1 MSRGLRLDRLCDRLL
16 GESTF
21 GSRRGDDKAHQT
33 QNRGLLE
40 RESRLQKCKTPL
52 LSYDR
57 EQYKCKTNDQ
67 LWTLTQLA
75 TLETPFAAVQYA
87 DGPFARSGAETEQ
100 ASRDKRREL
109 LLLLA
114 RPIGEF
120 HVAVEAAR
128 SEPDARNRFYAKR
141 AARQK
146 AFAGLSAARAAL
158 SGVWTHENRAALSG
172 SAHEQW
178 IAPAANGL
186 MALVADAVIDKL
198 VWTHENRD
206 LGCAALAGAEVGM
219 YVQTTTKWKGQPVQ
233 RKSPIAEFVPKLEA
247 ALGAELGELE
257 LELRGRQ
264 RAGTSTRVGHSV

>member
-1 MSRGLRLDRLCDRLL
+1 MRLAVDL
-16 GESTF
+16 GANTLHYDLSVDAT
-21 GSRRGDDKAHQT
+21 S
-33 QNRGLLE
+33 
-40 RESRLQKCKTPL
+40 
-52 LSYDR
+52 LSY
-57 EQYKCKTNDQ
+57 
-67 LWTLTQLA
+67 LTETCL
-75 TLETPFAAVQYA
+75 TPFAAVQYA

-158 SGVWTHENRAALSG
+158 SGAWTHENRAALSG

-257 LELRGRQ
+257 LELLVGR
-264 RAGTSTRVGHSV
+264 RAPACAGTGTSEASSTLVGRSV